1 MIGRKT
7 SLREHPVFLA
17 LGLFLHLKQEQKK
30 RQMPSHDKEKHKRLD
45 WATCFWA
52 RHMQFKRKSDISD
65 LSSVAP
71 FPNAG
76 QEERS
81 CYHSS
86 GSHQSVCPQEQFVIS
101 LEISILSDYRPV
113 NNFSSFIST
122 VRSSVHNYLPR
133 KRALSKRKHCW
144 NPRNLKTQALCFN
157 VDGKHF
163 QNGAFPKR
171 LRHEFLEH
179 KSSVAF
185 SNFSNEVW
193 TENIW
198 CVVRVINILFKFL
211 RCSVDRGWVLT
222 VPG

>member
-122 VRSSVHNYLPR
+122 VRSSVHNNLPR

-144 NPRNLKTQALCFN
+144 NPRNLKRRLCVLMWTENIF
-157 VDGKHF
+157 KTELF
-163 QNGAFPKR
+163 QNDYVMISSNTNPV
-171 LRHEFLEH
+171 LRSQISPTKCGRKTFDVLSEWWT
-179 KSSVAF
+179 SF
-185 SNFSNEVW
+185 SNFSGVVW
-193 TENIW
+193 TGDE
-198 CVVRVINILFKFL
+198 C
-211 RCSVDRGWVLT
+211 
-222 VPG
+222 